1 MAPISAESKVCCGFD
16 SLEIITDMAGLPLS
30 KQHFR
35 KSPALNRGRVQ
46 IIDADESSRIVMQQN
61 YASLN
66 QNYQLQ
72 DQE

>member
-1 MAPISAESKVCCGFD
+1 
-16 SLEIITDMAGLPLS
+16 MAGLPLS

-46 IIDADESSRIVMQQN
+46 IIDADESNRIVMQQN